1 MAKRTSN
8 SSVNSSIRQQTS
20 ANTEGFSQILAV
32 QSASLGELTSI
43 KQLMEL
49 SNKVQSATAAKMG
62 GGIVTDTVILSK
74 IRDTLAEQL
83 KTTRKMQKSDEDFQ
97 KEWDKEA
104 KAITE
109 IAKGM
114 TTFKTLGEKLKDKKE
129 DLKQSLSVSNVKQKV
144 MGALNIGGVFNKSM
158 EREKFIEKQ
167 RALGNPA
174 TREQLKKDYEGA
186 HNAAKE
192 IKKNEAA
199 IEKFKAVTGHSEE
212 EMGKSQAGRALLE
225 KRQAHADEYAKY
237 DYATDVKSPTP
248 VNRAL
253 VSNLQANTAGLKP
266 PTATA
271 AAADKGKSEETELEN
286 NRMMSSQTDLLEKI
300 EENTRG
306 DSAPIKAKAA
316 SGDGGGFGGGIMAG
330 IGAGLKA
337 LGGGISGLGKG
348 IGSGIQGL
356 LTGIAKGIG
365 AFGDSKVLKG
375 AASMVVLAGALWVTG
390 KALQEFADVEWESLA
405 KGGVALL
412 GLAGIAML
420 LGKSSA
426 SMLLGSAA
434 LVVLSGALWITGD
447 AMQKFQGLDWETI
460 GKGMA
465 AVVGLGVIGAVAGT
479 AAPLIAAGAVSLGLM
494 GGALWLIGEAMQ
506 AVGKGFSDMTDGL
519 ERIGKMDGSNLLQV
533 AAGVAALGV
542 AMAAFGAGQAV
553 AGIGN
558 LIGRFLTIG
567 TDSPVEQLIKIGQ
580 NGEGVMKAAQGLEKL
595 SGAMVQFGKIPKDG
609 MAAVNDFPWLKATAF
624 VAAGGAMQVD
634 GTKVANASKMNA
646 DQSAAVKAQNATGN
660 GRVVAVNAP
669 VTNNSNVTQI
679 TRAPV
684 RNPESSASNWMRS
697 KFA

>member
-20 ANTEGFSQILAV
+20 TTTEGFSQILAV
-32 QSASLGELTSI
+32 QSATLGELTSI

-49 SNKVQSATAAKMG
+49 SNKVQSATAAKLG
-62 GGIVTDTVILSK
+62 GGQASDTAILAK
-74 IRDTLAEQL
+74 IRDTLSDQL
-83 KTTRKMQKSDEDFQ
+83 KTTKRMGKSDEDFQ

-104 KAITE
+104 KAISE

-114 TTFKTLGEKLKDKKE
+114 TTFKTLGEKIQDKK
-129 DLKQSLSVSNVKQKV
+129 DNLKQSLSVSNVKQKV

-167 RALGNPA
+167 RALGNPG
-174 TREQLKKDYEGA
+174 TREQLKKDFEGA
-186 HNAAKE
+186 HNASKE

-199 IEKFKAVTGHSEE
+199 IEKFKSITGHSDD
-212 EMGKSQAGRALLE
+212 EMGKSKAGRALLD

-237 DYATDVKSPTP
+237 DYSTDVKSPTP
-248 VNRAL
+248 VNRAIL
-253 VSNLQANTAGLKP
+253 SNLGDSSAGLKP

-271 AAADKGKSEETELEN
+271 AAADKGKTEETELEN
-286 NRMMSSQTDLLEKI
+286 NRMMGSQTDLLEKI

-306 DSAPIKAKAA
+306 DAASQKAKVA
-316 SGDGGGFGGGIMAG
+316 SGGEGGGGGIMAG

-337 LGGGISGLGKG
+337 LGGGIAGLGKG

-356 LTGIAKGIG
+356 LTGIARGIG
-365 AFGDSKVLKG
+365 SFGNAKVLKG
-375 AASMVVLAGALWVTG
+375 AATMVVLAGALYVTG
-390 KALQEFADVEWESLA
+390 KALQGFNEVEWESVA
-405 KGGVALL
+405 KGGLALL

-420 LGKSSA
+420 LGKSSV
-426 SMLLGSAA
+426 SMLIGSAA
-434 LVVLSGALWITGD
+434 LVILAGALWITGD
-447 AMQKFQGLDWETI
+447 AMEKFQGLDWETI
-460 GKGMA
+460 GKGLA
-465 AVVGLGVIGAVAGT
+465 AVAGLGVIGAIAGT
-479 AAPLIAAGAVSLGLM
+479 AAPLIIAGAVALGLM
-494 GGALWLIGEAMQ
+494 GGALWIIGEAMQ

-519 ERIGKMDGSNLLQV
+519 ERVGKMDGSNLLDV
-533 AAGVAALGV
+533 AKGVGALGL

-558 LIGRFLTIG
+558 LVGRLLTIG

-580 NGEGVMKAAQGLEKL
+580 NGEGVMKAAMGLDKL
-595 SGAMVQFGKIPKDG
+595 SGAMVAFGKIPKGG
-609 MAAVNDFPWLKATAF
+609 MDAVNDFPWLKATAF

-646 DQSAAVKAQNATGN
+646 DTSAEVKGQNAKGGGT
-660 GRVVAVNAP
+660 VAVNAP
-669 VTNNSNVTQI
+669 VTNNSNVTQV
-679 TRAPV
+679 TRPAI
-684 RNPESSASNWMRS
+684 RNPESSASSWLRS

>member
-1 MAKRTSN
+1 MAKKTSN
-8 SSVNSSIRQQTS
+8 SSVNSSIRQQTN
-20 ANTEGFSQILAV
+20 ANAEGFSQILAV
-32 QSASLGELTSI
+32 QSATLGELTSI

-62 GGIVTDTVILSK
+62 GGMASDTVILSK

-114 TTFKTLGEKLKDKKE
+114 TTFKTLGEKIKDKKE

-144 MGALNIGGVFNKSM
+144 MGALNVGGVFNKSI

-167 RALGNPA
+167 KALGNPG

-199 IEKFKAVTGHSEE
+199 IEKFKAVTGHSED
-212 EMGKSQAGRALLE
+212 EMRKSEAGRALLD

-253 VSNLQANTAGLKP
+253 VSNLQSNVAGLKP
-266 PTATA
+266 PSATA

-306 DSAPIKAKAA
+306 DSSSQKAKAA
-316 SGDGGGFGGGIMAG
+316 SGGGEGGGLGI
-330 IGAGLKA
+330 
-337 LGGGISGLGKG
+337 LGGLGKG
-348 IGSGIQGL
+348 LEAIGKGVGAIGKGVGEAIKGL
-356 LTGIAKGIG
+356 LTGIADGIA
-365 AFGDSKVLKG
+365 AFGKTDVLKG
-375 AASMVVLAGALWVTG
+375 AASMVVLAGALWITG
-390 KALQEFADVEWESLA
+390 KALQEFNTVDWESVA

-420 LGKSSA
+420 LGSA
-426 SMLLGSAA
+426 SVSMIIGAAAIAVLG
-434 LVVLSGALWITGD
+434 GALWITGE
-447 AMQKFQGLDWETI
+447 ALTKFAEISWEDI
-460 GKGMA
+460 GKGMVALIGIGLVGA
-465 AVVGLGVIGAVAGT
+465 AAGA
-479 AAPLIAAGAVSLGLM
+479 AAPLIAAGALSLGLM
-494 GGALWLIGEAMQ
+494 GGALWLVGEAMQ
-506 AVGKGFSDMTDGL
+506 AVGKGFSEMTDGL
-519 ERIGKMDGSNLLQV
+519 ERIGKMDGGNLLQV

-553 AGIGN
+553 AGLGN
-558 LIGRFLTIG
+558 LVSRFLTIG
-567 TDSPVEQLIKIGQ
+567 TDSPIDQLIKIGQ

-595 SGAMVQFGKIPKDG
+595 SGAMVEFGKIPKDG
-609 MAAVNDFPWLKATAF
+609 MKAVNDFPWMRATAF
-624 VAAGGAMQVD
+624 VAAGGVMQVD

-660 GRVVAVNAP
+660 GGVVAVNAP

-684 RNPESSASNWMRS
+684 RNPESSASNWMRT

>member
-8 SSVNSSIRQQTS
+8 SSVNSSIREQTS
-20 ANTEGFSQILAV
+20 TTTEGFSQILAV
-32 QSASLGELTSI
+32 QSATLGELTSI

-49 SNKVQSATAAKMG
+49 SNKVQSATAAKLG
-62 GGIVTDTVILSK
+62 GGQVSDTAILAK
-74 IRDTLAEQL
+74 IRDTLSEQL
-83 KTTRKMQKSDEDFQ
+83 KTTKRMGKSDEDFQ

-104 KAITE
+104 KAISE

-114 TTFKTLGEKLKDKKE
+114 TTFKTLGEKIQDKK
-129 DLKQSLSVSNVKQKV
+129 DNLKQSLSVGNVKQKV
-144 MGALNIGGVFNKSM
+144 MGALNIGGVFNKSL

-167 RALGNPA
+167 KALGNPG
-174 TREQLKKDYEGA
+174 TREQLKKDFEGA
-186 HNAAKE
+186 HNAAKD

-199 IEKFKAVTGHSEE
+199 IEKFKSITGHSDE
-212 EMGKSQAGRALLE
+212 EMGKSKAGRALLD

-237 DYATDVKSPTP
+237 DYSTDVKSPTP
-248 VNRAL
+248 VNRAIL
-253 VSNLQANTAGLKP
+253 SNLGDSSAGLKP

-286 NRMMSSQTDLLEKI
+286 NRMMGSQTNLLEKI

-306 DSAPIKAKAA
+306 DAASQKAKVA
-316 SGDGGGFGGGIMAG
+316 SGGEGGGGGIMAG

-337 LGGGISGLGKG
+337 LGGGIAGLGKG

-365 AFGDSKVLKG
+365 SFGNAKVLKG
-375 AASMVVLAGALWVTG
+375 AATMVVLAGALWITG
-390 KALQEFADVEWESLA
+390 KALQGFNEVEWESVA
-405 KGGVALL
+405 KGGLALL

-426 SMLLGSAA
+426 SMLIGSAA
-434 LVVLSGALWITGD
+434 LVILSGALWITGD

-460 GKGMA
+460 GKGLL
-465 AVVGLGVIGAVAGT
+465 AVAGLGVIGAIAGT
-479 AAPLIAAGAVSLGLM
+479 AAPLIIAGAVALGLM
-494 GGALWLIGEAMQ
+494 GGALWVIGEAMQ
-506 AVGKGFSDMTDGL
+506 AVGKGFSEMTDGL

-533 AAGVAALGV
+533 AAGVAALGL

-558 LIGRFLTIG
+558 LVGRFLTLG

-580 NGEGVMKAAQGLEKL
+580 NGEGVMKAAMGLDKL
-595 SGAMVQFGKIPKDG
+595 SSAMVAFGKIPKGG
-609 MAAVNDFPWLKATAF
+609 MDAVNDFPWLKATAF

-646 DQSAAVKAQNATGN
+646 DTSAEVKGQNAKGGGT
-660 GRVVAVNAP
+660 VAVNAP

-679 TRAPV
+679 TRPAI
-684 RNPESSASNWMRS
+684 RNPESSASGWLRS

>member
-62 GGIVTDTVILSK
+62 GGMVSDTAILSK

-83 KTTRKMQKSDEDFQ
+83 KTTKRMQKSDEDFQ

-114 TTFKTLGEKLKDKKE
+114 TTFKTLGEKIKDKKE

-192 IKKNEAA
+192 IKKNEAE
-199 IEKFKAVTGHSEE
+199 IEKFKAVTGHSED
-212 EMGKSQAGRALLE
+212 EMRKSQAGRALLD
-225 KRQAHADEYAKY
+225 KRQASADEYAKY

-248 VNRAL
+248 VSRGIA
-253 VSNLQANTAGLKP
+253 SNLAVNTAGLKP

-316 SGDGGGFGGGIMAG
+316 SGDGGFGGGIMAG

-337 LGGGISGLGKG
+337 LGGGIGGLGKG

-375 AASMVVLAGALWVTG
+375 AASMVVLAGALFVTG

-519 ERIGKMDGSNLLQV
+519 ERLGKLDGSNLLSV

-558 LIGRFLTIG
+558 LVGRLLTIG
-567 TDSPVEQLIKIGQ
+567 TDSPVDQLIKIGQ

-595 SGAMVQFGKIPKDG
+595 SGAMVEFGKIPKDG
-609 MAAVNDFPWLKATAF
+609 MKAVNDFPWMRATAF
-624 VAAGGAMQVD
+624 VAAGGVMQVD

-646 DQSAAVKAQNATGN
+646 DQSAAVKAQNASAGGGT
-660 GRVVAVNAP
+660 VAVNAP

>member
-8 SSVNSSIRQQTS
+8 SSVNSSIRKQTES
-20 ANTEGFSQILAV
+20 NAEGFSQILAV
-32 QSASLGELTSI
+32 QSATLGELTSI

-49 SNKVQSATAAKMG
+49 SNKVQSATAAKLG
-62 GGIVTDTVILSK
+62 TGTVTDTAILSK

-83 KTTRKMQKSDEDFQ
+83 KTTRRMQKSDEDFQ

-114 TTFKTLGEKLKDKKE
+114 TTFKTLGEKIKDKKE
-129 DLKQSLSVSNVKQKV
+129 ELKQSLSVSNVKQKV
-144 MGALNIGGVFNKSM
+144 MGALNIGGVFNKSI

-199 IEKFKAVTGHSEE
+199 IEKFKAITGHSEE

-225 KRQAHADEYAKY
+225 KRQMHADEYAKY

-248 VNRAL
+248 VSRGI
-253 VSNLQANTAGLKP
+253 VAGLATTTSTINP
-266 PTATA
+266 PSATQ
-271 AAADKGKSEETELEN
+271 AAADKGKATETELEN
-286 NRMMSSQTDLLEKI
+286 NRMMGSQTQLLEKI

-306 DSAPIKAKAA
+306 DAPSQKAKTA
-316 SGDGGGFGGGIMAG
+316 SGGEGGGGGILAG
-330 IGAGLKA
+330 IGMGLKA
-337 LGGGISGLGKG
+337 LGSGLGSLGKG

-365 AFGDSKVLKG
+365 SFGNANVLKG
-375 AASMVVLAGALWVTG
+375 AASMVVLAGALYVTA
-390 KALQEFADVEWESLA
+390 KALTEFNEVEWESLA

-420 LGKSSA
+420 LGKSSP
-426 SMLLGSAA
+426 SMILGAA
-434 LVVLSGALWITGD
+434 GITILGAALWITGD
-447 AMQKFQGLDWETI
+447 ALTKFAEISWEDI
-460 GKGMA
+460 GKGM
-465 AVVGLGVIGAVAGT
+465 VSLVGLGVIGAVAGT
-479 AAPLIAAGAVSLGLM
+479 AAPLIAAGAASLGLM
-494 GGALWLIGEAMQ
+494 GGALWLVGEAMQ
-506 AVGKGFSDMTDGL
+506 AVGKGFSDMTEGL
-519 ERIGKMDGSNLLQV
+519 ERIAKLDGSNLLQV
-533 AAGVAALGV
+533 AAGVGALGL

-558 LIGRFLTIG
+558 LVGRLLTIG

-580 NGEGVMKAAQGLEKL
+580 NGEGVMKAAQGLERL
-595 SGAMVQFGKIPKDG
+595 SGAMVEFGKIPKDG
-609 MAAVNDFPWLKATAF
+609 MKAVNDFPWVRATAF
-624 VAAGGAMQVD
+624 VAAGGVMQVD
-634 GTKVANASKMNA
+634 GTKVANASKANA
-646 DQSAAVKAQNATGN
+646 DQSAAVKGQNAGGSSN
-660 GRVVAVNAP
+660 VAVNAP

-679 TRAPV
+679 TRAPT
-684 RNPESSASNWMRS
+684 RNPESSASSWLRS